1 MPSISVIGNNPGS
14 IELSLPLPKTH
25 VLYEVVNWQLAKR
38 RRGTASTQTRA
49 EVSRTGKKL
58 YSQKGT
64 GNARHGDRSAPIYV
78 GGGAAFGPK
87 PRDYSYTLPKKVR
100 KLGLAMAV
108 SSRVAEGKVL
118 AVDGFNLDGKTKGF
132 LAWAKANGM
141 DGSERVFLVTNDEM
155 AIRAAKNLH
164 WVTAVKAAGLN
175 CYDVLRHQQLV
186 ADKAVLEAV
195 GTSLN
200 FKADQVEKAEAR
212 AVAVKATN
220 EANALK
226 ANPMPEA
233 AVRASKGPKGT
244 LAKAMIA
251 AETKV
256 VAAPK
261 AAKPAKVTAEVAPK
275 AVNTEVQSL
284 KSEVVAEAAPKAA
297 KKAAAGDDL
306 KRIEGIGPKINDALL
321 AAGIN
326 TFAELAAA
334 SEDSLKAALE
344 SAGMRSH
351 PSIGTWAEQ
360 SGYLARGDEAGF
372 VALTEKLVAGR
383 REEGDA

>member
-1 MPSISVIGNNPGS
+1 MSSISVIGNNPGS
-14 IELSLPLPKTH
+14 LELNLPVAKTH

-87 PRDYSYTLPKKVR
+87 PRNYDYTLPKKVR

-132 LAWAKANGM
+132 LAWAKEHGM
-141 DGSERVFLVTNDEM
+141 DGSERVFLVTEDQM

-175 CYDVLRHQQLV
+175 CYDVLRHEQLV

-200 FKADQVEKAEAR
+200 FKAEQAQKAEAR
-212 AVAVKATN
+212 AVALKADN
-220 EANALK
+220 EAIALK
-226 ANPMPEA
+226 AKPMPVPQA
-233 AVRASKGPKGT
+233 RASKGPKGT
-244 LAKAMIA
+244 LAKATLVA
-251 AETKV
+251 LGKAEV
-256 VAAPK
+256 V
-261 AAKPAKVTAEVAPK
+261 AKPAKVKAVKTIEVAAETAEVAPK
-275 AVNTEVQSL
+275 A
-284 KSEVVAEAAPKAA
+284 A
-297 KKAAAGDDL
+297 KKTAGDDL

-321 AAGIN
+321 SAGIN
-326 TFAELAAA
+326 TFAQLADAN
-334 SEDSLKAALE
+334 EDSLKAALE

-383 REEGDA
+383 VVEDKEGEA

>member
-14 IELSLPLPKTH
+14 LELNLPTAKTH

-87 PRDYSYTLPKKVR
+87 PRSYDYTLPKKVR

-141 DGSERVFLVTNDEM
+141 DGSERVFLVTNDLM

-175 CYDVLRHQQLV
+175 CYDVLRHEQLV

-200 FKADQVEKAEAR
+200 FKADQAEKSEAR
-212 AVAVKATN
+212 AAAVKASN
-220 EANALK
+220 QANALK

-233 AVRASKGPKGT
+233 VVRPSKGPKGT
-244 LAKAMIA
+244 VAKAAIA
-251 AETKV
+251 AEAKA
-256 VAAPK
+256 AAP
-261 AAKPAKVTAEVAPK
+261 AKPAKVV
-275 AVNTEVQSL
+275 
-284 KSEVVAEAAPKAA
+284 EAAPKAA

-326 TFAELAAA
+326 TFAQLAAS

-360 SGYLARGDEAGF
+360 SALLASGDEAGF

-383 REEGDA
+383 AVSTENKEGDA

>member
-1 MPSISVIGNNPGS
+1 MPSINVVGQNPGS
-14 IELSLPLPKTH
+14 LELQLPEAKTH

-108 SSRVAEGKVL
+108 SSRVNEGKVL

-132 LAWAKANGM
+132 LAWAKQHGM

-164 WVTAVKAAGLN
+164 WVTAVKGAGLN
-175 CYDVLRHQQLV
+175 TYDILRNQVLV

-195 GTSLN
+195 GAGLS
-200 FKADQVEKAEAR
+200 
-212 AVAVKATN
+212 
-220 EANALK
+220 
-226 ANPMPEA
+226 
-233 AVRASKGPKGT
+233 
-244 LAKAMIA
+244 AK
-251 AETKV
+251 
-256 VAAPK
+256 APK
-261 AAKPAKVTAEVAPK
+261 AAK
-275 AVNTEVQSL
+275 
-284 KSEVVAEAAPKAA
+284 AEAAPKAVKAVAAVAAAVAPVAAVAAAVAPEALKAAVAEEAPKA
-297 KKAAAGDDL
+297 KKADKGDDL

-321 AAGIN
+321 AAGIT
-326 TFAELAAA
+326 TFAALADS
-334 SEDSLKAALE
+334 SEETLKAALE
-344 SAGMRSH
+344 AAGMRSH
-351 PSIGTWAEQ
+351 PSLPTWAEQ

-383 REEGDA
+383 KEEGDA

>member
-1 MPSISVIGNNPGS
+1 MSSINVVGKNPGS
-14 IELSLPLPKTH
+14 LELNLPLAKTH

-87 PRDYSYTLPKKVR
+87 PRSYDYTLPKKVR

-118 AVDGFNLDGKTKGF
+118 AVDGFNLDGKTKSF
-132 LAWAKANGM
+132 LAWAKQHGL
-141 DGSERVFLVTNDEM
+141 DGSERIFLVTNDEM

-175 CYDVLRHQQLV
+175 CYDVLRHEQLV

-200 FKADQVEKAEAR
+200 FKLDQADKAEG
-212 AVAVKATN
+212 KA
-220 EANALK
+220 AALK
-226 ANPMPEA
+226 
-233 AVRASKGPKGT
+233 
-244 LAKAMIA
+244 
-251 AETKV
+251 
-256 VAAPK
+256 AAPK
-261 AAKPAKVTAEVAPK
+261 ATSLAKAPKVEKAPK
-275 AVNTEVQSL
+275 AAHTEVQAV
-284 KSEVVAEAAPKAA
+284 KAAPVEAAPKAA
-297 KKAAAGDDL
+297 KKVAAGDDL
-306 KRIEGIGPKINDALL
+306 KRVEGIGPKINDALI
-321 AAGIN
+321 AAGIT

-344 SAGMRSH
+344 AAGMRSH
-351 PSIGTWAEQ
+351 PSLGTWAEQ
-360 SGYLARGDEAGF
+360 AGYLARGDEAGF
-372 VALTEKLVAGR
+372 VALTEKLVGGR

>member
-14 IELSLPLPKTH
+14 LELNLPTAKTH

-87 PRDYSYTLPKKVR
+87 PRSYDYTLPKKVR

-200 FKADQVEKAEAR
+200 FKAEQLQKSEAR
-212 AVAVKATN
+212 AEAVKASA

-256 VAAPK
+256 AAPSKSAKK
-261 AAKPAKVTAEVAPK
+261 A
-275 AVNTEVQSL
+275 
-284 KSEVVAEAAPKAA
+284 AEAAPKVA
-297 KKAAAGDDL
+297 KKVDATEDL

-334 SEDSLKAALE
+334 TEDSLKAALE

-351 PSIGTWAEQ
+351 PSMGTWAEQ
-360 SGYLARGDEAGF
+360 AALLASGDEAGF

-383 REEGDA
+383 AVPTEDKEGDA